1 MATVTQH
8 QSATLASRKRRFAG
22 FIIDQL
28 ILNFTFGIGWLIWF
42 LIIAGRG
49 QTPAKQLLS
58 LRVVRE
64 DSRSASYGW
73 MLLREIVAK
82 LIIFVVPI
90 LLLGVIGVVV
100 GGAAG
105 TAFAFLGYAITFI
118 VVPLWCVW
126 DKNRQALWDKALRTL
141 VVHDPDGVGAG
152 GGAPTVRTESSEA
165 AENLRTLAEMRDRGL
180 LTEAEYEERR
190 QRELERL

>member
-8 QSATLASRKRRFAG
+8 QSVALASRKRRFAG

-28 ILNFTFGIGWLIWF
+28 ILNFTLGVGWLIWF
-42 LIIAGRG
+42 LIIAGRA

-64 DSRSASYGW
+64 DGRSASYGW
-73 MLLREIVAK
+73 MLLREIAAK
-82 LIIFVVPI
+82 LVIFVVPI

-100 GGAAG
+100 GGVAG
-105 TAFAFLGYAITFI
+105 MVFAYLGYAIGLI
-118 VVPLWCVW
+118 VVPCWCVW
-126 DKNRQALWDKALRTL
+126 DKNRQALWDKAVRTL
-141 VVHDPDGVGAG
+141 VIHDPDGVDA
-152 GGAPTVRTESSEA
+152 GAPVRTQSSEA

>member
-8 QSATLASRKRRFAG
+8 QSIALAGRWRRFAG

-28 ILNFTFGIGWLIWF
+28 ILNFTIGVGWLVWF

-49 QTPAKQLLS
+49 QTPAKQLLG

-64 DSRSASYGW
+64 DGRSASYGW
-73 MLLREIVAK
+73 MLLREIPVK
-82 LIIFVVPI
+82 LVIFAVPI
-90 LLLGVIGVVV
+90 LLLGVIGVLI

-105 TAFAFLGYAITFI
+105 TAFAFLGYAVALI

-126 DKNRQALWDKALRTL
+126 GENRQALWDKALRTL
-141 VVHDPDGVGAG
+141 VVHDPEGVVA
-152 GGAPTVRTESSEA
+152 GAPVRTEATDA
-165 AENLRTLAEMRDRGL
+165 AENLQTLAEMRDRGL
-180 LTEAEYEERR
+180 LTDAEYEERR

>member
-1 MATVTQH
+1 MAVAEQAPTV
-8 QSATLASRKRRFAG
+8 ALASRKRRLAG

-28 ILNFTFGIGWLIWF
+28 ILNFTVGVGWLLWF

-49 QTPAKQLLS
+49 QTPGKQLLA

-64 DSRSASYGW
+64 DGRLASYGW
-73 MLLREIVAK
+73 MLLREIVVK
-82 LIIFVVPI
+82 FIIFVAPV
-90 LLLGVIGVVV
+90 LGLGVVGVVV

-118 VVPLWCVW
+118 FVPLWCVW
-126 DKNRQALWDKALRTL
+126 DKNRQSLWDKAVRTL
-141 VVHDPDGVGAG
+141 VIHDSEVVVA
-152 GGAPTVRTESSEA
+152 GAPVRTESSEV

-180 LTEAEYEERR
+180 LSDAEYEERR
-190 QRELERL
+190 RREMERL

>member
-8 QSATLASRKRRFAG
+8 QSVALASRKRRLAG

-28 ILNFTFGIGWLIWF
+28 ILNFTLGLGWLMWF

-58 LRVVRE
+58 LCVVRE
-64 DSRSASYGW
+64 DGRLASYGW
-73 MLLREIVAK
+73 MLLREIVVK
-82 LIIFVVPI
+82 FIIFAAPVLV
-90 LLLGVIGVVV
+90 LGVIGVVV

-105 TAFAFLGYAITFI
+105 TAFAFLSYAIALI

-126 DKNRQALWDKALRTL
+126 DRNRQSLWDKAVRTL
-141 VVHDPDGVGAG
+141 VIHDSEVVVA
-152 GGAPTVRTESSEA
+152 GAPVRTESSEA

-180 LTEAEYEERR
+180 LTDAEYEERR

>member
-8 QSATLASRKRRFAG
+8 QSVALASRKRRFAG

-28 ILNFTFGIGWLIWF
+28 ILNFTVGVGWLIWF

-49 QTPAKQLLS
+49 QTPGKQLLS

-64 DSRSASYGW
+64 DGQPASYGW
-73 MLLREIVAK
+73 MLLREIAAK

-100 GGAAG
+100 GGVAG
-105 TAFAFLGYAITFI
+105 MVFAYLGYAIALI

-126 DKNRQALWDKALRTL
+126 DKNRQALWDKAVRTL
-141 VVHDPDGVGAG
+141 VVHDPDGADA
-152 GGAPTVRTESSEA
+152 GAPVRTQSSEA

-180 LTEAEYEERR
+180 LTDAEYEERR
-190 QRELERL
+190 QRERERL

>member
-8 QSATLASRKRRFAG
+8 QSVALASRKRRLAG

-28 ILNFTFGIGWLIWF
+28 ILNFTVGVGWLIWF
-42 LIIAGRG
+42 LIIAGRA

-58 LRVVRE
+58 LCVVRE
-64 DSRSASYGW
+64 DGRLASYGW
-73 MLLREIVAK
+73 MLLREIVVK
-82 LIIFVVPI
+82 FIIFIAPV
-90 LLLGVIGVVV
+90 LALGVIGAVL

-105 TAFAFLGYAITFI
+105 TAFAFLSYAIALIF
-118 VVPLWCVW
+118 VPLWCVW
-126 DKNRQALWDKALRTL
+126 DKNRQALWDKAVRTL
-141 VVHDPDGVGAG
+141 VIHDPEVVVA
-152 GGAPTVRTESSEA
+152 GAPVRTESSEA

-180 LTEAEYEERR
+180 LTDAEYEERR

>member
-28 ILNFTFGIGWLIWF
+28 ILNFTFGVGWLIWF
-42 LIIAGRG
+42 LIIAGRC

-64 DSRSASYGW
+64 DGRSASYGW

-105 TAFAFLGYAITFI
+105 TAFAFLGYAITLI

-141 VVHDPDGVGAG
+141 VVHDPEGAG
-152 GGAPTVRTESSEA
+152 GAAPAVRTESSEA
-165 AENLRTLAEMRDRGL
+165 AENLHTLAEMRDRGL

>member
-1 MATVTQH
+1 MAVAEPAPTV
-8 QSATLASRKRRFAG
+8 ALASRKRRFAG

-28 ILNFTFGIGWLIWF
+28 ILNFTVGVGWLLWF

-49 QTPAKQLLS
+49 QTPAKQLLG

-64 DSRSASYGW
+64 DGRSASYGW
-73 MLLREIVAK
+73 MLLREIVVK
-82 LIIFVVPI
+82 LIIFAAPV
-90 LLLGVIGVVV
+90 LLLGVIGVLV

-105 TAFAFLGYAITFI
+105 TAFAFLGYAIALI

-126 DKNRQALWDKALRTL
+126 GKNRQALWDKALRTL
-141 VVHDPDGVGAG
+141 VVHDPEGVAT
-152 GGAPTVRTESSEA
+152 GAPVRTA
-165 AENLRTLAEMRDRGL
+165 ATDATENLRTLAEMRDRGL
-180 LTEAEYEERR
+180 LTDAEYEERR

>member
-1 MATVTQH
+1 MAIPEQPRTV
-8 QSATLASRKRRFAG
+8 TLASRKRRFAG

-28 ILNFTFGIGWLIWF
+28 ILNFTVGVGWLIWF

-58 LRVVRE
+58 LYVVRE
-64 DSRSASYGW
+64 DGRLASYGW
-73 MLLREIVAK
+73 MLLREIVVK
-82 LIIFVVPI
+82 SIIFAAPVLV
-90 LLLGVIGVVV
+90 LGVIGVVV

-105 TAFAFLGYAITFI
+105 TAFAFLSYAIALI

-126 DKNRQALWDKALRTL
+126 DKNRQSLWDKAVRTL
-141 VVHDPDGVGAG
+141 VIHDSEVVVA
-152 GGAPTVRTESSEA
+152 GAPVRTESSEA
-165 AENLRTLAEMRDRGL
+165 AENLRTLAEMRDRGI
-180 LTEAEYEERR
+180 LTDAEYEERR

>member
-1 MATVTQH
+1 MAVPEQAPTV
-8 QSATLASRKRRFAG
+8 ALASRKRRLAG

-28 ILNFTFGIGWLIWF
+28 ILNFTLGLGWLMWF

-58 LRVVRE
+58 LCVVRE
-64 DSRSASYGW
+64 DGRLASYGW
-73 MLLREIVAK
+73 MLLREIVVK
-82 LIIFVVPI
+82 FIIFAAPVLV
-90 LLLGVIGVVV
+90 LGVIGVVV

-105 TAFAFLGYAITFI
+105 TAFAFLSYAIALI

-126 DKNRQALWDKALRTL
+126 DKNRQALWDKAVRTL
-141 VVHDPDGVGAG
+141 VIHDSEVVVA
-152 GGAPTVRTESSEA
+152 GAPVRTESSEA

-180 LTEAEYEERR
+180 LTDAEYEERR
-190 QRELERL
+190 QHELERL

>member
-1 MATVTQH
+1 MAVAEQARTV
-8 QSATLASRKRRFAG
+8 TLASRKRRLAG

-28 ILNFTFGIGWLIWF
+28 ILNFTVGVGWLVWF

-49 QTPAKQLLS
+49 QTPGKQLLA

-64 DSRSASYGW
+64 DGRLASYGW
-73 MLLREIVAK
+73 MLLREIVVK
-82 LIIFVVPI
+82 FIIFVAPV
-90 LLLGVIGVVV
+90 LGLGVIGVVV

-118 VVPLWCVW
+118 FVPLWCVW
-126 DKNRQALWDKALRTL
+126 DKNRQSLWDKAVRTL
-141 VVHDPDGVGAG
+141 VIHDSEVVA
-152 GGAPTVRTESSEA
+152 ARTESSEA
-165 AENLRTLAEMRDRGL
+165 AENLDTLADLHQRGI
-180 LTEAEYEERR
+180 LTDAEYEECR